1 MGSRFEATV
10 DSYYEY
16 MLKQHLL
23 VGGVTD
29 LYSKFY
35 EAIIETAQKV
45 LFYPLEIYSGR
56 DYLVRM
62 AGSFQETSS

>member
-1 MGSRFEATV
+1 M
-10 DSYYEY
+10 
-16 MLKQHLL
+16 KQHLL

-29 LYSKFY
+29 LYSEFY